1 MILFFDTSALI
12 KFFHEE
18 EGTEAVT
25 GLIHNEENE
34 IWISEVAGV
43 EFLSALYRRFRN
55 NEINQNELE
64 ITISA
69 FDEQFMSF
77 NIEPFGDVTIN
88 EAKILLKKYGKTK
101 GLRTLDAFQLGAF
114 TLICDED
121 WSFVTS
127 DTRLCN
133 IAEQIGLRTINPL
146 KQS

>member
-18 EGTEAVT
+18 EGTETVT

-114 TLICDED
+114 TLICDDD
-121 WSFVTS
+121 WFFVTS

-146 KQS
+146 RQS